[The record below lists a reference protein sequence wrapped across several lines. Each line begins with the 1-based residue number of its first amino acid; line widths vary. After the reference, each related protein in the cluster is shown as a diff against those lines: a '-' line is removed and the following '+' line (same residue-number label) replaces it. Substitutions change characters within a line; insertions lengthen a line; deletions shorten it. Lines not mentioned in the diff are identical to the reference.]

1 MIVVRSACIYR
12 CFKRNTTALL
22 TINQNH
28 HYNQTFVAK
37 PRLLLLP
44 ILLTTKLLLLI
55 LFPRFRILTVSMQYQ
70 VKHYVLMVKPSSIS
84 VFEFIFCFGPDDG
97 KVFFHPSNKNW
108 WYVHRASWPFIKL
121 VESGDR
127 GSVSIFLLGAEF
139 WDFSEMAEQWTSLY
153 IPKNLSFFYGP
164 ETVIFWINLF
174 SFRCC
179 RLWWHWSGYSFNVF
193 RYCLYTDF
201 YFVRLFIFSAYWSYL
216 EGIPDYQT
224 YLVL

>member
-1 MIVVRSACIYR
+1 MFWWWSLHQSQYLN
-12 CFKRNTTALL
+12 FL
-22 TINQNH
+22 
-28 HYNQTFVAK
+28 FW
-37 PRLLLLP
+37 PRWWESFFSP
-44 ILLTTKLLLLI
+44 IK
-55 LFPRFRILTVSMQYQ
+55 Q
-70 VKHYVLMVKPSSIS
+70 KLMV
-84 VFEFIFCFGPDDG
+84 
-97 KVFFHPSNKNW
+97 H
-108 WYVHRASWPFIKL
+108 ASWPFIKL

-139 WDFSEMAEQWTSLY
+139 WDFSEMAEQWISLY
-153 IPKNLSFFYGP
+153 IPKSLIFFNGP
-164 ETVIFWINLF
+164 ETVIFWSNLF